1 MMTTDKPFLVLLAAL
16 PLLALAG
23 CAQVAEFDFKDA
35 GAGGTA
41 GGGGKGGADAGDA
54 GDAGEPCPGQ
64 CVPLGPLGWSMP
76 ALLWTGKESEAPACP
91 SRAPVQGYEGHADLN
106 APSVCGACQCDSP
119 SGSCALPTTLTAA
132 AATCAGD
139 GPNVKHT
146 PFNAPAGW
154 TGACTTLDAIQ
165 AGVPCPGGFCVQS
178 LTIAPLTLMESGC
191 KASMG
196 PVPTDGPATWGTY
209 ARACL
214 GAAYPAC
221 SNPGEVCTPSSEPP
235 PPGFKQC
242 IYREGDRDC
251 PFPYPDKHLFYDAFD
266 DMRMCTPCTCGAPA
280 GSTCTATVAAYKDNA
295 CTMQITANLVGSAQP
310 LCVDVLPGS
319 GLGSK
324 SAGAVTYTPGTCQPD
339 GGQPMGSADP
349 SGPSTFCCL
358 P

>member
-1 MMTTDKPFLVLLAAL
+1 MIAKSLLAVLAAL
-16 PLLALAG
+16 PLIALGCPVQTVNVSTAG
-23 CAQVAEFDFKDA
+23 SGGSDGGTTT
-35 GAGGTA
+35 GAGGGATGT
-41 GGGGKGGADAGDA
+41 GGTGGS
-54 GDAGEPCPGQ
+54 CPGQ

-76 ALLWTGKESEAPACP
+76 ALLWTGKESGAPECP
-91 SRAPVQGYEGHADLN
+91 SRAPATGYEGHADLN
-106 APSVCGACQCDSP
+106 APSLCGACQCDSP
-119 SGSCALPTTLTAA
+119 SGSCALPTMLTAA

-146 PFNAPAGW
+146 PFDAPAGW

-178 LTIAPLTLMESGC
+178 LTIAPLMLMESGC

-196 PVPTDGPATWGTY
+196 PIPTDGPATWSTY

-214 GAAYPAC
+214 GVSYPAC
-221 SNPGEVCTPSSEPP
+221 SNPGEVCTPSAEPP

-242 IYREGDRDC
+242 VYQKGDNEC
-251 PFPYPDKHLFYDAFD
+251 AYPYADKHLFYDGFD
-266 DMRMCTPCTCGAPA
+266 DNRTCTPCTCGAPA
-280 GSTCTATVAAYKDNA
+280 GSTCSALVSAYKDGA
-295 CTMQITANLVGSAQP
+295 CSSLVTSNLVTSSGP
-310 LCVDVLPGS
+310 LCVGVAPGS

-324 SAGAVTYTPGTCQPD
+324 SAGPATYMAGICQPD

>member
-1 MMTTDKPFLVLLAAL
+1 MWPRALLVLL
-16 PLLALAG
+16 PALAG
-23 CAQVAEFDFKDA
+23 CNQVAEFDFKDA
-35 GAGGTA
+35 GGGGAGGGSSSTA
-41 GGGGKGGADAGDA
+41 GGADA

-64 CVPLGPLGWSMP
+64 CVPIGPLGWSMP
-76 ALLWTGKESEAPACP
+76 ALLWTGKESDAPECP
-91 SRAPVQGYEGHADLN
+91 SRAPAQGYEGHADLN
-106 APSVCGACQCDSP
+106 APSLCGACQCDSP

-132 AATCAGD
+132 AATCPGTAPG
-139 GPNVKHT
+139 VVHT

-154 TGACTTLDAIQ
+154 TGACTAMDAIQ

-178 LTIAPLTLMESGC
+178 LTIAPLALVESGC

-214 GAAYPAC
+214 GVSYPAC
-221 SNPGEVCTPSSEPP
+221 SNPGEVCTPSAEPP

-242 IYREGDRDC
+242 VYQKGDNEC
-251 PFPYPDKHLFYDAFD
+251 AYPYADKHLFYDGFD
-266 DMRMCTPCTCGAPA
+266 DKRMCTPCTCGAPV
-280 GSTCTATVAAYKDNA
+280 GSTCTGLVSVFKDNA
-295 CTMQITANLVGSAQP
+295 CSTLLGSFPVDATGPLCTGILPAGSA
-310 LCVDVLPGS
+310 
-319 GLGSK
+319 LGSK